1 MSKLPKLQKGDIIDI
16 IAPAGKPV
24 GDTFKNAVQWVE
36 KQGYIPRCH
45 KDIVKGDV
53 FFAANEELQWKEL
66 KRALLAKDSKAV
78 WCLRGGWGSMRFV
91 PKLMKLKNPGVQ
103 KFFCGFSDITTLH
116 LFLNQ
121 EWKWKTIHGSN
132 LSAFGNT
139 PSKSHQKEYLDL
151 ATGQTKEMTYKGLKA
166 IGNNERKVIKGKLV
180 GGNLCMLTSGLGT
193 SLQPNFNGKILFLE
207 EVGER
212 GYRVDRMFEQMI
224 QAGVLNKKIKAIV
237 LGDFTEAHEPNGKD
251 LTMKAIE
258 RMIARLGIPVFKG
271 LKSGHGKINKP
282 LVLNSSAELNPAKGT
297 LKLTF

>member
-16 IAPAGKPV
+16 IAPAGKPL
-24 GDTFKNAVQWVE
+24 GDTLKNAVRWVE
-36 KQGYIPRCH
+36 EQGFVPRYH
-45 KDIVKGDV
+45 KDIVKGEL
-53 FFAANEELQWKEL
+53 FFAANEELQWREL

-91 PKLMKLKNPGVQ
+91 PRLMKLKNPGVQ

-132 LSAFGNT
+132 LSAFGNK

-151 ATGQTKEMTYKGLKA
+151 ATGQTSELLYKGLRPV
-166 IGNNERKVIKGKLV
+166 GNTHKKIIKGKLV

-193 SLQPNFNGKILFLE
+193 SLQPNLSGKILFLE

-212 GYRVDRMFEQMI
+212 GYRVDRMLEQML
-224 QAGVLNKKIKAIV
+224 QSGVLNKKVKAIV
-237 LGDFTEAHEPNGKD
+237 LGDFTEANEPNGKD
-251 LTMKAIE
+251 LTMKAIQ
-258 RMIARLGIPVFKG
+258 RLIARLDVPVFKG
-271 LKSGHGKINKP
+271 LKSGHGKINHP
-282 LVLNSSAELNPAKGT
+282 LVLNANVELDPVKGT
-297 LKLTF
+297 LRFKF